1 MKSWPCADSLPWLA
15 LAAVWGSMAGALIL
29 LVVILLRQ
37 PADPPTV
44 ELPPVYAETV
54 CDRMGPYPY
63 TVDSLD
69 LWVVVCPKGDA
80 P

>member
-1 MKSWPCADSLPWLA
+1 MKSWLCADSMPWLA
-15 LAAVWGSMAGALIL
+15 LAAVWSSMAGALIL
-29 LVVILLRQ
+29 LVVIMVRQ
-37 PADPPTV
+37 PADPPAV
-44 ELPPVYAETV
+44 ELPPVYAETA

-69 LWVVVCPKGDA
+69 MWVVICPKGDA